1 MPIPLYLIDC
11 FGRYDCD
18 RKCNRISEIL
28 KDKETIDGFLRLY
41 KATIQGYTNQW
52 DKINEGRGYN
62 VMIKSDI
69 DMNLMDSAE
78 IYGRKYDVITFIKIT
93 PLKASHRTKVEAFIC
108 ENCRIVEFEY

>member
-1 MPIPLYLIDC
+1 MTDGKEQLEEGTKTVESIGL
-11 FGRYDCD
+11 FGGS
-18 RKCNRISEIL
+18 KRISEIL

-69 DMNLMDSAE
+69 DMNLMDSAKSMAE
-78 IYGRKYDVITFIKIT
+78 
-93 PLKASHRTKVEAFIC
+93 SMM
-108 ENCRIVEFEY
+108 

>member
-1 MPIPLYLIDC
+1 MKKWKRRLNTPNNYNKKENSYFIM
-11 FGRYDCD
+11 
-18 RKCNRISEIL
+18 KNKRISEIL

-69 DMNLMDSAE
+69 DTNLMDSAKSMAE
-78 IYGRKYDVITFIKIT
+78 
-93 PLKASHRTKVEAFIC
+93 SMM
-108 ENCRIVEFEY
+108 

>member
-1 MPIPLYLIDC
+1 MGDGTINDLLNLYLLYLRAEKEKKLSRDGRMPIPLYLIDC

-52 DKINEGRGYN
+52 DKINEGKGYN

-69 DMNLMDSAE
+69 DMNLMDSAKSMAE
-78 IYGRKYDVITFIKIT
+78 
-93 PLKASHRTKVEAFIC
+93 SMM
-108 ENCRIVEFEY
+108 